1 MVATL
6 PILLLKTYLIINMA
20 QYIIVGG
27 QTLLGVDADGNY
39 RLLTAPVGV
48 NPERLAEMGP
58 DGLKGGAA
66 RVISNDMDK
75 GFQYLDVENMEPR
88 EVGRLKDL
96 ASDLTKHPDGTGG
109 TMVFTTQ
116 SSMSDKIKNIVDVM
130 KKIKSSVGGKLPGVL
145 GILDILGMKGEYDQ
159 IMEGT
164 HPSGITTT
172 VEKEAAKV
180 YADGGYVTNNPFVKD
195 IFDN

>member
-1 MVATL
+1 
-6 PILLLKTYLIINMA
+6 MA
-20 QYIIVGG
+20 KYIIAGG
-27 QTLLGVDADGNY
+27 QALLGVDADGNY
-39 RLLTAPVGV
+39 KLLTAPVGV

-66 RVISNDMDK
+66 RIISNDMDK
-75 GFQYLDVENMEPR
+75 GFQYLDVENMDPR

-96 ASDLTKHPDGTGG
+96 AQDLTKHSDGSGG
-109 TMVFTTQ
+109 TMAFTTQ

-145 GILDILGMKGEYDQ
+145 GILDILGMKKEYDQ
-159 IMEGT
+159 IMAGE
-164 HPSGITTT
+164 HPILNQVIDTENKPLTY
-172 VEKEAAKV
+172 K
-180 YADGGYVTNNPFVKD
+180 DGGYVTNPFVKD

>member
-1 MVATL
+1 
-6 PILLLKTYLIINMA
+6 MA
-20 QYIIVGG
+20 KYIIAGG
-27 QTLLGVDADGNY
+27 QLLLGVDANGNY
-39 RLLTAPVGV
+39 KLLTAPVGV

-75 GFQYLDVENMEPR
+75 GFQYLDVENMDPR
-88 EVGRLKDL
+88 EVGRLKGL
-96 ASDLTKHPDGTGG
+96 AADLTKHSDGTGG
-109 TMVFTTQ
+109 TMAFTTQ

-145 GILDILGMKGEYDQ
+145 GILDIMGMKKELEQIEAGEHPFLNNPEYFQQADD
-159 IMEGT
+159 EGRLLF
-164 HPSGITTT
+164 G
-172 VEKEAAKV
+172 KEQVPFIK
-180 YADGGYVTNNPFVKD
+180 DGGTVTNNPFVKD